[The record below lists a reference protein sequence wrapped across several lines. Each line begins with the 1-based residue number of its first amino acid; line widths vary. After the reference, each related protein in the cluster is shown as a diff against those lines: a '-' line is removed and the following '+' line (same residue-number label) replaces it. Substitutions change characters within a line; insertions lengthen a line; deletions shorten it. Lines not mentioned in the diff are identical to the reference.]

1 MGIIWEMIESE
12 STTGN
17 NCGNTTLQILHYWSE
32 TRLLVIRNIIEVREE
47 DFLNMAQTKPYKI
60 KSKKT
65 KDKTYP
71 QQTEENIRV

>member
-1 MGIIWEMIESE
+1 
-12 STTGN
+12 
-17 NCGNTTLQILHYWSE
+17 
-32 TRLLVIRNIIEVREE
+32 VIRNIIEVREE